1 MRRPKHIP
9 QRSCVV
15 CREKQD
21 KRQLIRLVRQP
32 EGQVAVDP
40 TGKQNG
46 RGAYLCLQPGCW
58 DKALQTDILSKA
70 LQTAVSQENKAAL
83 AVHRPEAV

>member
-1 MRRPKHIP
+1 MPRPKHIP

-21 KRQLIRLVRQP
+21 KRQLSRLVRQP
-32 EGQVAVDP
+32 DGQVAVDP

-46 RGAYLCLQPGCW
+46 RGAYLCHQPDCW
-58 DKALQTDILSKA
+58 DKAVQTDILSKA
-70 LQTAVSQENKAAL
+70 LQTTITQENKAAL
-83 AVHRPEAV
+83 ATHRPEAA

>member
-21 KRQLIRLVRQP
+21 KRQLVRLVRQP
-32 EGQVAVDP
+32 DGQVAVDP

-46 RGAYLCLQPGCW
+46 RGAYLCHQPDCW

-70 LQTAVSQENKAAL
+70 LQTTITQENKAAL
-83 AVHRPEAV
+83 ATHRPEAV